1 MNLGSYLSSLCR
13 NQSKFHFCLDKRNVH
28 CAIALTRQ
36 NTVLTITKP
45 KRQQR
50 MKVTADF
57 SQCHRQ
63 GCPSGKFNR
72 CRLSAQRYPIASV
85 NKSKERFFV
94 FRFHHFIN
102 FLLFYF
108 LFIGMACCCFFWKWL
123 THNSYELIHPTV
135 SLASMRIIVIILVSY
150 L

>member
-94 FRFHHFIN
+94 FRFHHFIYCSTFCLLAWLVVA
-102 FLLFYF
+102 FL
-108 LFIGMACCCFFWKWL
+108 
-123 THNSYELIHPTV
+123 
-135 SLASMRIIVIILVSY
+135 
-150 L
+150 